1 MNKRHEHKA
10 IFDEYQRLKA
20 LHPFECKTAIIRK
33 MLGEEPTKE
42 KIDTYDSI
50 LRTHFGILGD
60 RYEVQ
65 ERLENAVLDL
75 WQKHRAE
82 NNYCVRKTAKV
93 ISGSLNIDER
103 RILNLLYRNGV
114 FGDFKNSV
122 AVKKV
127 AERKKTGR
135 KPQEHKVE
143 NDPNAWSGLFKDNTI
158 MQFSPAWYGKNIQAA

>member
-1 MNKRHEHKA
+1 MSKQEEYKA

-20 LHPFECKTAIIRK
+20 LHPFENKTQIVKRMI
-33 MLGEEPTKE
+33 GGNTTKKE
-42 KIDTYDSI
+42 TDKYDSI
-50 LRTHFGILGD
+50 LRFHFGINND
-60 RYEVQ
+60 RFEVQ
-65 ERLENAVLDL
+65 KRLENAVLDL

-82 NNYCVRKTAKV
+82 NNFCVRKTAKF

-114 FGDFKNSV
+114 FGDFQNSA

-158 MQFSPAWYGKNIQAA
+158 MQFSPAWFGKNIQAA